1 MADLSELVENLS
13 PDANVRGRQ
22 FERICQ
28 WYLLHDPGYRAQI
41 KKVWLWDDWPG
52 RWGPDAGIDLVAE
65 THDRR
70 LWAIQAK
77 AYDPAY
83 RITKHDVDTFLSESA
98 RPQFHYRL
106 LIATTNLIGKKA
118 LRTLQEQEKPA
129 GLQLLSDL
137 RRSAVEWPKKPSRE
151 GSLHGPFNLS
161 GGAHGLLQ

>member
-1 MADLSELVENLS
+1 MADLSELLEILS
-13 PDANVRGRQ
+13 PDASVRGRQ
-22 FERICQ
+22 FESICQ

-83 RITKHDVDTFLSESA
+83 RIQTPLRADQPVSA
-98 RPQFHYRL
+98 
-106 LIATTNLIGKKA
+106 
-118 LRTLQEQEKPA
+118 EQPA
-129 GLQLLSDL
+129 
-137 RRSAVEWPKKPSRE
+137 PI
-151 GSLHGPFNLS
+151 
-161 GGAHGLLQ
+161 